1 MWPLA
6 SWRYVQVRASAG
18 DTKAPWWGHHLGPGP
33 EDWFLRIHGTHEG
46 CHTTEAPTVPSR
58 CFALDSGSYHV
69 FLPLPS
75 SVCTYTLTHMC
86 THSHSHPPWGT
97 NSLAL
102 SVLRPKSWPLGHFW
116 TQ

>member
-33 EDWFLRIHGTHEG
+33 EDWFLRIHGAHEG

-75 SVCTYTLTHMC
+75 SVCSTLAWKT
-86 THSHSHPPWGT
+86 PWTEKPGVHGVARSRT
-97 NSLAL
+97 RL
-102 SVLRPKSWPLGHFW
+102 SDFTFSFFLKPL
-116 TQ
+116 